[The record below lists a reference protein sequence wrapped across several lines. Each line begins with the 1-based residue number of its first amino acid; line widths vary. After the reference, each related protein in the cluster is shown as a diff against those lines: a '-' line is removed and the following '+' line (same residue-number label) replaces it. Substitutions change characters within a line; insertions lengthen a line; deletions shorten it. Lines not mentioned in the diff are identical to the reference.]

1 MKRRFG
7 KFSFLADRIIDWI
20 TEITDWIT
28 GRINRI
34 TDRISIRALKIITIL
49 CPVLFIVL
57 IYLLWRS
64 VLEENRPTVWGTLG
78 LFFIVLFITFLF
90 SKFVFA
96 ITNHLQ
102 EEYVHRMAELET
114 LNELNTTV
122 DEFHNLN
129 VLLNRAMDKI
139 IQITA
144 ADAGELYLVDE
155 QSRELVH
162 ALHCGLLDNV
172 FKPENRLQ
180 LKEELVS
187 EGAGWNHQVTMKNLN
202 NYQSNR
208 IAFLTDVGVHS
219 LAIIPLSAST
229 ENIGVICLFSLKRDY
244 FKTNEADFLLKIGN
258 RIAMAI
264 EKARLYEKVR
274 AVAIQEE
281 RERISKELHDGL
293 AQVLGFVIT
302 KSQAT
307 RQLLRNVAMA
317 TEYLV
322 ELENV
327 AQEVYTD
334 TRETILG
341 LRTAIIGNTSMT
353 SALREHVVRFNQMHG
368 IKTDLIIGDH
378 IIPSLSPQIE
388 LQAIR
393 IVQEALSNVRK
404 HAKATHATVAVTTGE
419 SEVNITVEDDGTGF
433 DVDKVEKIA
442 STKLGLR
449 NMKERADSIH
459 SHLFVESKPENG
471 TRVTLRIPLKSS
483 QAVNDEDDVG
493 EEIESSNS

>member
-1 MKRRFG
+1 MKRGFG
-7 KFSFLADRIIDWI
+7 KFRFFIDRIAH
-20 TEITDWIT
+20 
-28 GRINRI
+28 RIVDRI
-34 TDRISIRALKIITIL
+34 TNRISIRALKIIAIL
-49 CPVLFIVL
+49 CPALFIIL
-57 IYLLWRS
+57 FYLLWRPI
-64 VLEENRPTVWGTLG
+64 LEENLLWGTFG
-78 LFFIVLFITFLF
+78 FFFIVLVTTFLF
-90 SKFVFA
+90 SKLAFA
-96 ITNHLQ
+96 IINHLQ
-102 EEYVHRMAELET
+102 EENMHHTAELET
-114 LNELNTTV
+114 LNEVNTAV
-122 DEFHNLN
+122 DEFHNLD
-129 VLLNRAMDKI
+129 VLLNRAMDKL

-144 ADAGELYLVDE
+144 ADTGELYLVDE

-187 EGAGWNHQVTMKNLN
+187 EGAGWNHQVIIKNLKDH
-202 NYQSNR
+202 QSNR

-219 LAIIPLSAST
+219 LVIIPLTAST
-229 ENIGVICLFSLKRDY
+229 GNMGAICLFSLKPDY
-244 FKTNEADFLLKIGN
+244 FKPNDVNFLFKIGS

-264 EKARLYEKVR
+264 EKARLYEQVR
-274 AVAIQEE
+274 AVAVQEE

-293 AQVLGFVIT
+293 AQVLGYVIT

-307 RQLLRNVAMA
+307 RQLLRKM
-317 TEYLV
+317 TEASDYLV

-341 LRTAIIGNTSMT
+341 LRTAIIGDTSMT

-368 IKTDLIIGDH
+368 IKTDLIVGDH

-393 IVQEALSNVRK
+393 VVQEALSNVRK
-404 HAKATHATVAVTTGE
+404 HAKATHATVVITTGD
-419 SEVNITVEDDGTGF
+419 SEVNIIVEDDGTGF
-433 DVDKVEKIA
+433 DVDKVGKID
-442 STKLGLR
+442 STKFGLR

-459 SHLFVESKPENG
+459 SQLFVESKPENG
-471 TRVTLRIPLKSS
+471 TIVTLRIPLKSS
-483 QAVNDEDDVG
+483 QATNDENDKG